1 MAQGDM
7 FLKIDGIDGES
18 QDDKHKN
25 EIQIGSFS
33 FGAANSGSGGSN
45 LGSGTSKVQV
55 QDIHFTKQ
63 IDKSSP
69 NLFIN
74 CCSGKHIPT
83 AVLTVRKAGENPQD
97 YFTITM
103 TEVTISS
110 HNISGHDGGGMPSD
124 TFSLNF
130 SKVKHEYKTQSADGT
145 LGGAITKT
153 YDLKANKV
161 S

>member
-7 FLKIDGIDGES
+7 FLKIEGIDGES
-18 QDDKHKN
+18 QDDRHKN
-25 EIQIGSFS
+25 EIQIDSFS
-33 FGAANSGSGGSN
+33 LGAANSGSGGSN
-45 LGSGTSKVQV
+45 LGSGTSKVKV
-55 QDIHFTKQ
+55 EDIHFTKQ
-63 IDKSSP
+63 IDKASP

-97 YFTITM
+97 YFTITL
-103 TEVTISS
+103 TDVLISS
-110 HNISGHDGGGMPSD
+110 HSISGHDGGGMPSD

-130 SKVKHEYKTQSADGT
+130 SKIKHEYKTQTASGT
-145 LGGAITKT
+145 LGPAIAKT
-153 YDLKANKV
+153 YDVNSNKV